1 MAIEHYLYKVA
12 AVYQDDRTAAAAMG
26 ALDAADLDA
35 VMVIELS
42 PDATGIDEAIRQAMA
57 GFAATTPPALYASAP
72 VARSLI
78 VLGYGAVTGWSA
90 GAISGIRLNECLFA
104 GLLKDSLKAGYHG
117 VLLLA
122 ANHKARQ
129 HAEAVLSATL
139 SGPAA
144 QT

>member
-1 MAIEHYLYKVA
+1 MAIEHYPYKVA
-12 AVYQDDRTAAAAMG
+12 AVYPDDRTAAAAVG

-35 VMVIELS
+35 VRVIELS
-42 PDATGIDEAIRQAMA
+42 PDATGVYQAIRQATA
-57 GFAATTPPALYASAP
+57 GLAAATPAALYASAP

-90 GAISGIRLNECLFA
+90 GAIIGIRLNECLLA
-104 GLLKDSLKAGYHG
+104 GLLKDALKAGCHG

-122 ANHKARQ
+122 ANRMAKQ
-129 HAEAVLSATL
+129 HVEAVLSATL
-139 SGPAA
+139 SEPAT